1 MATTS
6 QWRGR
11 NISFPVLA
19 LFGRE
24 GQGDGDEL
32 TEARRWDGLTAGWRL

>member
-11 NISFPVLA
+11 NTSFPVLA
-19 LFGRE
+19 LSGGK
-24 GQGDGDEL
+24 GQGEGDEL
-32 TEARRWDGLTAGWRL
+32 TEARRWDGLTAEWRL